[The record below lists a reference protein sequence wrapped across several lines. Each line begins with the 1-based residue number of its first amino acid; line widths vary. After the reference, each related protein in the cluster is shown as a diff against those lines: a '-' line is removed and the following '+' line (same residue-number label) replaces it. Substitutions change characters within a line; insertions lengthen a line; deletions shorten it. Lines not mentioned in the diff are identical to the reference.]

1 MAIKFDTLLDEQ
13 TYSECMEELYDY
25 APRIARE
32 IGDNFIKAD
41 VATDINLAHT
51 CLDKVIDYSAG
62 VLAGAE
68 YSNNTELVAL
78 MRRLMLTLVWSN
90 VSV

>member
-13 TYSECMEELYDY
+13 TYSECMTELYDY
-25 APRIARE
+25 APHIARE
-32 IGDNFIKAD
+32 IGDNFIRAD
-41 VATDINLAHT
+41 VSTDADLAQA
-51 CLDKVIDYSAG
+51 CLDKVIDYASG

-68 YSNNTELVAL
+68 WSNNDELAGLV
-78 MRRLMLTLVWSN
+78 RRIMLTLVWSN